1 VTRVEHIRRE
11 SAVLQRGLSDDAISR
26 SGADT
31 VRTAGAS
38 WDRWLAVAANATLCI
53 LLPIVMV
60 LANKSAPATLALGSM
75 LANASALL
83 AGQQRTLARR
93 YRDTLVTG
101 SGLLLALFLAWS
113 ILSVGWSISPAMTWR
128 GIRETAP
135 ELVFGWALAAAW
147 PIVAR
152 RNDLRLLGVGIV
164 LSALL
169 IAFEAGTHLIL
180 HQLLGARAFAFD
192 LKRSSIPPLLL
203 LWPAVA
209 LAEHVRHRRMMV
221 LLVIFAEVG
230 SAVSH
235 SSASI
240 VAVVLGALVYLLAR
254 ATPRFGLGLYASVIV
269 LGIVTAPWTGTL
281 ASWVVSPRVG
291 DLLAEQHAEQRVAIW
306 TAFEHR
312 VFERAI
318 LGHGF
323 DTSFRIADA
332 AGTPDGRPGEAVIQD
347 IHPHNQLMQVWID
360 FGLVGA
366 LGVLLG
372 LGWLMSRLRSLP
384 VPDLA
389 ARLAFLA
396 SATMMGLVGVQAWD
410 AWWLATLATSWAAFT
425 TIRHHAAGPEP
436 GPHRP

>member
-1 VTRVEHIRRE
+1 M
-11 SAVLQRGLSDDAISR
+11 LQRGLSDDAISPP
-26 SGADT
+26 GAGT
-31 VRTAGAS
+31 VRPVGAQ
-38 WDRWLAVAANATLCI
+38 WDRRFAVAASVTLCV
-53 LLPIVMV
+53 LLPVVMV
-60 LANKSAPATLALGSM
+60 VANKSAPATLALGSV

-83 AGQQRTLARR
+83 AGRWQALARR
-93 YRDTLVTG
+93 YRETLVTG
-101 SGLLLALFLAWS
+101 SGLLLAVFLAWS
-113 ILSVGWSISPAMTWR
+113 ILSVTWSISAPMTWR
-128 GIRETAP
+128 GVRETAP

-147 PIVAR
+147 PMVSG
-152 RNDLRLLGVGIV
+152 RNDLRLFSLGIV

-209 LAEHVRHRRMMV
+209 LAEHVRHRRMIV

-240 VAVVLGALVYLLAR
+240 VAVALGSGVYLLAR
-254 ATPRFGLGLYASVIV
+254 AAPRFALGLYAAVIV
-269 LGIVTAPWTGTL
+269 LCVATAPWTGTL
-281 ASWVVSPRVG
+281 ASWIVSPRVG
-291 DLLAEQHAEQRVAIW
+291 HLLAEQHAEQRVAIW

-312 VFERAI
+312 IFERAF

-332 AGTPDGRPGEAVIQD
+332 AGTPDGRPGEEVIQD

-366 LGVLLG
+366 FGVLLG
-372 LGWLMSRLRSLP
+372 LWWLMSRLRSLP

-425 TIRHHAAGPEP
+425 TIRHHAAGTGP
-436 GPHRP
+436 GPRRP